1 MSYRVFMENVL
12 GDLGEFGVNSR
23 IVFEKSGGNYTATT
37 DGILFTGSQWSE
49 NYFMTDLNTGV
60 VTKIQ
65 AI

>member
-1 MSYRVFMENVL
+1 MEYKDFMENVL
-12 GDLGEFGVNSR
+12 GDLGEIGVNSR

-37 DGILFTGSQWSE
+37 ERFLFTGSQWSE

>member
-23 IVFEKSGGNYTATT
+23 IIFEKNGGNYTATT
-37 DGILFTGSQWSE
+37 EGFLFTGSQWSE
-49 NYFMTDLNTGV
+49 NYFMTDMRTGE
-60 VTKIQ
+60 VTKIE

>member
-37 DGILFTGSQWSE
+37 EGFLFTGSQWSE
-49 NYFMTDLNTGV
+49 NYFMTDLNTGE
-60 VTKIQ
+60 VTMVE

>member
-1 MSYRVFMENVL
+1 MEYRVFIENVI
-12 GDLGEFGVNSR
+12 GDLGEIGVNSR
-23 IVFEKSGGNYTATT
+23 IIFEKSGGNYTATT